1 MDFNELLKNI
11 IPLLLKSFGGLGI
24 NTFGKD
30 AALELSAEL
39 LNQLRRLLIIFAVT
53 LTSLLLFLLGTHYI
67 IIRILDQLDR
77 SEFEMTNSII
87 FLLIFNSLCLAA
99 IIYSTTRKTWNNTF
113 AKKQDTTQAS
123 ANSMPPMSPNLEPI
137 TSAVSLYILD
147 IVKERE
153 WKRAQQG
160 TSDESTSQHQ

>member
-1 MDFNELLKNI
+1 MDFNELFKNI
-11 IPLLLKSFGGLGI
+11 IPILLKSFGGLGF

-67 IIRILDQLDR
+67 IIRVLDQLDR
-77 SEFEMTNSII
+77 SEFEMTNSIV
-87 FLLIFNSLCLAA
+87 FLLVFNALCLAA
-99 IIYSTTRKTWNNTF
+99 IIYSTTRKTWNKTF
-113 AKKQDTTQAS
+113 AKKQDANQAGTPS
-123 ANSMPPMSPNLEPI
+123 PTALSPNLEPI

-147 IVKERE
+147 LVKERE